1 MNTPAASRETTQAEW
16 TVRGRNAI
24 VTGGTAG
31 IGLET
36 AYGLAQR
43 GAHVVITGRQAERGQ
58 AACAELVARLQGQ
71 RDAGTVRWMPL
82 DLGDFQS
89 MLGFA
94 QSVRQVFDQLHL
106 LVHNA
111 GMVVATR
118 QETVDGFEAMWGVN
132 HMGPFTLNRLLLDWL
147 KASAPARIV
156 VVASDAHR
164 MCRGFDFDDLQ
175 MKARFR
181 SWPAY
186 ARSKLANILFARALA
201 KRLDGTGVTVN
212 ALHPGVIAS
221 EFGRQGGPLIRW
233 FFRLG
238 RPFLKNTTQG
248 AATSLYV
255 ATDPQLAGVS
265 GAYFANQ
272 RIAKPSKV
280 ARDDDLAEA
289 LWEVSNALA
298 AGSSLAAF

>member
-1 MNTPAASRETTQAEW
+1 MNSSAAPRKSTPAEW
-16 TVRGRNAI
+16 DVRGRNAI

-36 AYGLAQR
+36 AYGLAER
-43 GAHVVITGRQAERGQ
+43 GANVVITGRQAERGH
-58 AACAELVARLQGQ
+58 AACAKIVARLQGQ
-71 RDAGTVRWMPL
+71 PGAGTVRWMPL

-89 MLGFA
+89 ILGFA
-94 QSVRQVFDQLHL
+94 KAVRQTFRHLHI

-118 QETVDGFEAMWGVN
+118 EETVDGFEAMWGVN
-132 HMGPFTLNRLLLDWL
+132 HMGPFTLNRLLLEWL

-164 MCRGFDFDDLQ
+164 LCRGFDFDDLQ

-186 ARSKLANILFARALA
+186 ARSKLANILFARALST
-201 KRLDGTGVTVN
+201 RLEGTGVTVN

-221 EFGRQGGPLIRW
+221 EFGREGGRWIRW
-233 FFRLG
+233 FFRFG
-238 RPFLKNTTQG
+238 RPFLKSTTQG
-248 AATSLYV
+248 AATTLFV
-255 ATDPQLAGVS
+255 ACDPHIAGVS

-272 RIAKPSKV
+272 RLAKPSKV